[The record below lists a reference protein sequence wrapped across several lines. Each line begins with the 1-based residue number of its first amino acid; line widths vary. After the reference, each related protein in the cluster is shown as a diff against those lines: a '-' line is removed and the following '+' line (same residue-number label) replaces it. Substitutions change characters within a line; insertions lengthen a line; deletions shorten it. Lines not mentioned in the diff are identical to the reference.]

1 VRINPHLIAFFLA
14 KLLICFAIRGLF
26 RRHNLLVV
34 GSNPTGPTSILNA
47 ICHSSAPKG
56 GLLFISERRVRR
68 VCGCG
73 PRGLENPVD
82 QPLEEILGR
91 PRNGCLCH
99 PGGIYI
105 KKTALLATAGSTAAL
120 ATPFER
126 WALEFSSAGRYPL
139 H

>member
-1 VRINPHLIAFFLA
+1 MRINPHLIAFFLA

-73 PRGLENPVD
+73 PEGWRIQSINPWKKSWGGLEMDVYAV
-82 QPLEEILGR
+82 LVE
-91 PRNGCLCH
+91 
-99 PGGIYI
+99 
-105 KKTALLATAGSTAAL
+105 ST
-120 ATPFER
+120 
-126 WALEFSSAGRYPL
+126 
-139 H
+139 